1 MSGISCELQAVVQR
15 MMLDWA
21 RKYQDRIATCANS
34 DGLLRE
40 NEWADGDS
48 EIIWEHGRP
57 LLRVEARTP
66 MYIEDTLPDF
76 FDKHDELKEAA
87 AEFRAH
93 QKWINEILGPR
104 GAGGG

>member
-1 MSGISCELQAVVQR
+1 
-15 MMLDWA
+15 
-21 RKYQDRIATCANS
+21 
-34 DGLLRE
+34 
-40 NEWADGDS
+40 
-48 EIIWEHGRP
+48 
-57 LLRVEARTP
+57 